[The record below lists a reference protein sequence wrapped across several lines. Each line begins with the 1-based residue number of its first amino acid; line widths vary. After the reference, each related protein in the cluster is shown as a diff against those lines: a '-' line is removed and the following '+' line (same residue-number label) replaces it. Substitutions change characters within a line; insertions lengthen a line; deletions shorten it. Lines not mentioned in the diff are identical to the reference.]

1 MPKIKKKMES
11 FYVYFFSLPRLPSA
25 GKQALH
31 TFEENI
37 EGV

>member
-1 MPKIKKKMES
+1 MPKIKKKWNRFM
-11 FYVYFFSLPRLPSA
+11 FIFFSLPRLPSA